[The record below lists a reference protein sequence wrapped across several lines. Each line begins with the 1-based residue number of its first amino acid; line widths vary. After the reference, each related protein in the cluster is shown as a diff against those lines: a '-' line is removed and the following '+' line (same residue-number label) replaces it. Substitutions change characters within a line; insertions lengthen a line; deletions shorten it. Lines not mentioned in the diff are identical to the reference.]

1 MYFKLIIFVYVF
13 QNIWSISMLLRK
25 GYEQCIIDEF
35 IKDNYFVIKYKIFTE
50 NKDNIND
57 LLPFISLKIKE
68 AETND
73 YLFYHTINSPKSK
86 FSHSVIETGLY
97 KICVYVKTTCPD
109 KLLEQK
115 VFANIKITSDNME
128 KIDLTEAI
136 KNKDIESMENKAENI
151 IGLLGQANIIKK
163 SQINSE
169 SYYSLE
175 TLSNAKMYKYLNLI
189 QIVITAI
196 IGFIQINNFRNFLK
210 SKHIV

>member
-1 MYFKLIIFVYVF
+1 
-13 QNIWSISMLLRK
+13 MLLRK

-68 AETND
+68 VETND

-86 FSHSVIETGLY
+86 FSHKVIETGLY

-109 KLLEQK
+109 KLLEKK

>member
-1 MYFKLIIFVYVF
+1 MAENTTEKNAEELIEEIQNRPRQERKRECKRILVPTDGSGQAFKAVNQAIHLAAVTGAEMTVMMAVIF
-13 QNIWSISMLLRK
+13 I
-25 GYEQCIIDEF
+25 
-35 IKDNYFVIKYKIFTE
+35 
-50 NKDNIND
+50 
-57 LLPFISLKIKE
+57 
-68 AETND
+68 
-73 YLFYHTINSPKSK
+73 
-86 FSHSVIETGLY
+86 
-97 KICVYVKTTCPD
+97 
-109 KLLEQK
+109 
-115 VFANIKITSDNME
+115 ANIKITSDNME
-128 KIDLTEAI
+128 KIDLTDAI